1 MTIVEGAWIRVKAL
15 WPGIWKVSRV
25 ISGFNEIQWNLD
37 AAPVRSTRTLIFID
51 RIVNDKLKRS
61 FRSNCCEVSYASLL
75 NESELEQLE
84 TLLASDS
91 ALRESFAKY
100 QSTPHPLDLIANI
113 SLGAMSD
120 ELAGRFPS
128 ICDEIFGP
136 CIEQGMTIPEV
147 LPKLAERD
155 LIQYKSKNPA
165 RVTLQLTCLDR
176 ELRSSDFVF
185 RRYRTLGS

>member
-1 MTIVEGAWIRVKAL
+1 
-15 WPGIWKVSRV
+15 
-25 ISGFNEIQWNLD
+25 
-37 AAPVRSTRTLIFID
+37 
-51 RIVNDKLKRS
+51 
-61 FRSNCCEVSYASLL
+61 
-75 NESELEQLE
+75 
-84 TLLASDS
+84 
-91 ALRESFAKY
+91 
-100 QSTPHPLDLIANI
+100 
-113 SLGAMSD
+113 MSD

-176 ELRSSDFVF
+176 ELRSGDFVF